1 MLVQFSMKNVLS
13 FKEEAVLDMTAV
25 SAYKE
30 HVENLVDI
38 SDKNN
43 DRLVRAAAIYGAN
56 ASGKSNIFLGMAAFQ
71 RIVVESMN
79 NIQDD
84 KTAIEKYYI
93 PYLFDD
99 VKLNSEFQ
107 VIKIIGD
114 YEYRYGFE
122 YNDKCVAEEW
132 LYRKN
137 LNTNRTIPI
146 FERDGDN
153 VEFGASVKKYCEAY
167 GNQIQPETLVLSF
180 MNKLKLR
187 TDVFVDVYLSI
198 TNDVV
203 ASQGFSEDRKLLQVI
218 LPSIIDHGKSEL
230 LDFLSAIDVGIKDIK
245 YDNNENHIRFITYHE
260 GKNGNKYQLGLDGES
275 SGTIKSIIL
284 FIHAKMA
291 INGERLLFIDELNDM
306 LHPLLQ
312 KKFVDLFYSSN
323 TKAQLVYTTHD
334 TTLLDKH
341 FFRRDQIWFADKDEY
356 GCSQLYA
363 LSDFKV
369 RSDAS
374 FEKDYLAGVYGAI
387 PVLKD
392 FDFKKDE

>member
-122 YNDKCVAEEW
+122 
-132 LYRKN
+132 
-137 LNTNRTIPI
+137 
-146 FERDGDN
+146 
-153 VEFGASVKKYCEAY
+153 
-167 GNQIQPETLVLSF
+167 
-180 MNKLKLR
+180 
-187 TDVFVDVYLSI
+187 
-198 TNDVV
+198 
-203 ASQGFSEDRKLLQVI
+203 DRKSTRL
-218 LPSIIDHGKSEL
+218 
-230 LDFLSAIDVGIKDIK
+230 
-245 YDNNENHIRFITYHE
+245 N
-260 GKNGNKYQLGLDGES
+260 S
-275 SGTIKSIIL
+275 S
-284 FIHAKMA
+284 H
-291 INGERLLFIDELNDM
+291 
-306 LHPLLQ
+306 
-312 KKFVDLFYSSN
+312 
-323 TKAQLVYTTHD
+323 
-334 TTLLDKH
+334 
-341 FFRRDQIWFADKDEY
+341 
-356 GCSQLYA
+356 
-363 LSDFKV
+363 
-369 RSDAS
+369 
-374 FEKDYLAGVYGAI
+374 
-387 PVLKD
+387 
-392 FDFKKDE
+392 